1 MGRRKVPKMTPRQL
15 KAQDRKIK
23 LLARIKN
30 VETLKDFEFGRMHG
44 QSYRASMIKIG
55 GEPYSGFIK
64 CFGGNYTRARLFMP
78 LSAWNSFVTDVL
90 PQFAYPPV
98 LQRQLGVNEEE
109 ANRYF
114 PMSLCKYIC
123 PYVYGITCVSKYSNT
138 RAVLPFTRAN
148 SLILYKGLKRSIN

>member
-1 MGRRKVPKMTPRQL
+1 MGRRKVPKMTARQL
-15 KAQDRKIK
+15 KAQDRKISEK
-23 LLARIKN
+23 LARIKN

-55 GEPYSGFIK
+55 GEPYCGFIK

-114 PMSLCKYIC
+114 PMYLHISLCKYMSLCKYI
-123 PYVYGITCVSKYSNT
+123 
-138 RAVLPFTRAN
+138 
-148 SLILYKGLKRSIN
+148 